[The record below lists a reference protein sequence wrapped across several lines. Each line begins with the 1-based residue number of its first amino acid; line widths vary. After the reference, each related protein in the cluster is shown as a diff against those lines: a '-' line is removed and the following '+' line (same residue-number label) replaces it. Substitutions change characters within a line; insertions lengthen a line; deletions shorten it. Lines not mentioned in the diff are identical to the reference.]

1 MNKPHKYL
9 VFLKNFEKPIILMDS
24 SPNKESLTTIEK
36 HITEILK
43 KNEVYS
49 FNTGNDLLVIRTCD
63 ISAILIQNTEEYKT
77 VKIDKDIA
85 IEKEDEKLSVSEEN
99 LAIEKEEVKLSVS
112 EENLDSFLDNVVKAD
127 ESKKASALENMQES
141 LEEEFDTN
149 DQDYVDLSSYDLP
162 LSSEEVEKRIKK

>member
-99 LAIEKEEVKLSVS
+99 L
-112 EENLDSFLDNVVKAD
+112 DSFLDNVVKAD